1 MSNVRKTIFSYK
13 FIKTYKK
20 FTATTGFEGSCVAN
34 EQCTVYGNAFCPK
47 ISPRTCQCHAYAR
60 YNKEKDLCELKEG
73 VGEYCE
79 INSMCSVP
87 HTRCSESNS
96 CVCNDNYVE
105 KDGKCRPS
113 IGAECD
119 DTNEICEPE
128 NSECVKITNEKRA
141 TRFSIDKSEE
151 KKYCTCKKQ
160 YVHVQG
166 ECLKKGK
173 NFLSHNN
180 FNFLSFFLLA
190 TKYEDE
196 CKTDEQCTPLLGE
209 LGKCVNRNC
218 KCEIIHHH
226 KDDRCYEKTPLDA
239 PCERSSECFVTSE
252 PDTVECRNSQCKCK
266 LDHTPDVEAQACIKP
281 RPVKKSK

>member
-1 MSNVRKTIFSYK
+1 MKNEQRDSLLTRVRKRNIAHVRSS
-13 FIKTYKK
+13 TYMCKESVWKK
-20 FTATTGFEGSCVAN
+20 V
-34 EQCTVYGNAFCPK
+34 
-47 ISPRTCQCHAYAR
+47 
-60 YNKEKDLCELKEG
+60 
-73 VGEYCE
+73 
-79 INSMCSVP
+79 
-87 HTRCSESNS
+87 
-96 CVCNDNYVE
+96 
-105 KDGKCRPS
+105 
-113 IGAECD
+113 
-119 DTNEICEPE
+119 
-128 NSECVKITNEKRA
+128 
-141 TRFSIDKSEE
+141 
-151 KKYCTCKKQ
+151 
-160 YVHVQG
+160 
-166 ECLKKGK
+166 K
-173 NFLSHNN
+173 NFLILVTIILI
-180 FNFLSFFLLA
+180 FYRFFLLA